1 LRITKQSLNRV
12 LRELVDKNFVEIQ
25 AGALDRRRR
34 QLYATPDGE
43 RLALRLAL
51 VQTRRF
57 ALALE
62 QLGDRGLPSAQAF
75 LKAMIDPQKA
85 PGEVAGRPEP
95 TKWAGQAR

>member
-1 LRITKQSLNRV
+1 M
-12 LRELVDKNFVEIQ
+12 DKNFVEIR

-75 LKAMIDPQKA
+75 LEAMIDPQKG
-85 PGEVAGRPEP
+85 PGDAAGRQEP
-95 TKWAGQAR
+95 TKWAGHAR